1 MFGIDGFGVWTAYLL
16 CILSALLC
24 VVYGIIN
31 WNKPK
36 EMQEVKDIDEE
47 IKWEKK
53 DEEIAEKL

>member
-24 VVYGIIN
+24 VVYGVIN
-31 WNKPK
+31 WNNPK
-36 EMQEVKDIDEE
+36 ESEAGREIDEE

-53 DEEIAEKL
+53 DEEITEKM